1 MGIQEEVLP
10 APADLLLLFIPF
22 YFVLRCFSFLFQHTH
37 THTHINILYLE
48 AKTKNKAGVF
58 FSPSLPPYSASF
70 SLLTSTSSL
79 ILLYLIIFFPAPRPI
94 FFISL
99 FLPATSFLSNIPL
112 SFPPPN
118 FLPYLHL
125 SFPVSS
131 FCSLLIFLKPFSSLP
146 PHFISLPLSSFP
158 HPFLSFLTSSLCFLS
173 PPPLPTHFLH
183 VSSSLSFSYFSFPS
197 LPPYFFL
204 SPFLSLPPPFLPHI
218 LHSCR
223 LIFFSSFVFFPSCLL
238 VYFPPHI
245 FLSLSL
251 PSLSLYFF
259 LPLCPHFALLLIFSA
274 SQSPRFFAFL
284 YLLLPSSKCLFLTSL
299 LLFSFPPCP
308 CIILLFSTSH
318 LPIVSFPHIF
328 TSFLPSQTCDFE
340 TLEKKTQR
348 YLRFKRGQI

>member
-1 MGIQEEVLP
+1 MAIQP
-10 APADLLLLFIPF
+10 QQPQQQRRGDSGGGTACTRRSAPLIYSILFCPSLFFLFIP
-22 YFVLRCFSFLFQHTH
+22 TH
-37 THTHINILYLE
+37 THTHIDTLYIE

-58 FSPSLPPYSASF
+58 FSPSLPPYSF

-79 ILLYLIIFFPAPRPI
+79 ILLYLIIFFPSPRPI

-183 VSSSLSFSYFSFPS
+183 VSSSLSLSLISSY
-197 LPPYFFL
+197 
-204 SPFLSLPPPFLPHI
+204 PFLTSRFLP
-218 LHSCR
+218 
-223 LIFFSSFVFFPSCLL
+223 
-238 VYFPPHI
+238 Y
-245 FLSLSL
+245 
-251 PSLSLYFF
+251 
-259 LPLCPHFALLLIFSA
+259 LLIFSCLL
-274 SQSPRFFAFL
+274 FFL
-284 YLLLPSSKCLFLTSL
+284 YLLHFFPIFCIPVASFSSHLLSSFLPASLFISL
-299 LLFSFPPCP
+299 HIFSFPYLFLPC
-308 CIILLFSTSH
+308 LSTSSFH
-318 LPIVSFPHIF
+318 YVLILHSSSSSLPPSLLVSFPLLSSPVF
-328 TSFLPSQTCDFE
+328 TSCCLHQNVCF
-340 TLEKKTQR
+340 
-348 YLRFKRGQI
+348 